1 MSGLPSDIP
10 FAVLATDIS
19 KAALFG
25 IPTSPLLAELAVRSA
40 YPFTAVI
47 LVLLG
52 VALGFRFRPEQALG
66 LGRSL
71 LGAPLM
77 VALALV
83 PIGLASRFGRFMAE
97 ALAYFTPGQ
106 LYLPVWLGFLG
117 LCTALSLLLSAH
129 IASHA
134 RK

>member
-1 MSGLPSDIP
+1 M
-10 FAVLATDIS
+10 
-19 KAALFG
+19 
-25 IPTSPLLAELAVRSA
+25 AEMAVRSA
-40 YPFTAVI
+40 YPFVAVM

-52 VALGFRFRPEQALG
+52 VALGFRFRPEQPLG
-66 LGRSL
+66 MMRTL

-83 PIGLASRFGRFMAE
+83 PIGMAGRFGRFMAE
-97 ALAYFTPGQ
+97 ALAHSISGQ

-134 RK
+134 R